1 MTDLL
6 ALLEKLQQHNI
17 DFVLVGGFAAVTHGA
32 TTLTQDVDIC
42 CDFSTDNLMRLNDA
56 LADIHPI
63 HRMTPQKLPLEL
75 SPESCKS
82 LKHLYLD
89 TDMGQLDCLSSIT
102 GVGNYDQVAQSSCQ
116 ISLAGGPCRVLDL
129 DALIESKKAM
139 NRPRD
144 LEAVL
149 QLETIRDHK
158 QKPTD
163 L

>member
-6 ALLEKLQQHNI
+6 ALLEQLQRHNI

-32 TTLTQDVDIC
+32 TALTQDVDIC
-42 CDFSTDNLMRLNDA
+42 CDFSIDNLLRLGRA
-56 LADIHPI
+56 LADIHPVR
-63 HRMTPQKLPLEL
+63 RMTPQKLPLEL
-75 SPESCKS
+75 TPESCKS
-82 LKHLYLD
+82 LKNLYLD
-89 TDMGQLDCLSSIT
+89 TDLGQLDCLSSVM
-102 GVGNYDQVAQSSCQ
+102 GVGNYDQVRQSSCQ
-116 ISLAGGPCRVLDL
+116 ISLPGGTCRVLDL

-158 QKPTD
+158 PID

>member
-6 ALLEKLQQHNI
+6 ALLENLQRHNI

-32 TTLTQDVDIC
+32 STLTQDVDVC
-42 CDFSTDNLMRLNDA
+42 CDFSIDNLLRLSRA
-56 LADIHPI
+56 LADIHPV

-75 SPESCKS
+75 TPESCKS
-82 LKHLYLD
+82 LKNLYLD
-89 TDMGQLDCLSSIT
+89 TDMGQLDCLSSVM
-102 GVGNYDQVAQSSCQ
+102 GVGSYDQVRQSSCQ
-116 ISLAGGPCRVLDL
+116 ISLPGGPCRVLDL

-149 QLETIRDHK
+149 QLETIRDRRK
-158 QKPTD
+158 KD
-163 L
+163 